1 MIGGMRAFAFL
12 IPVLCACSPSATVQN
27 TMPIANL
34 QSYRAISLRVRSQ
47 QFATQGL
54 AITMETAVVNH
65 IRQKCGFESVG
76 PAGSPS
82 DIVLDLTITKYA
94 KGGDSWIRNENQV
107 VMDTLMVL
115 SDPTDGE
122 LLGTAN
128 IHGKSSGAVVNN
140 APQENEAIAVIAK
153 TVADVM
159 WKSGCA
165 GPRVAKAPT
174 PPPNNTGSGGTGGG
188 SGSDAG
194 SGAGSGSAV
203 ASNPGPDESKR
214 AEAEKLNEQ
223 GKERLFNADTAGA
236 LGLFQQA
243 NAMLPDP
250 KYQFNV
256 CLAFGAMEKW
266 NEAIS
271 ACQQAKQMNPNAK
284 LAAKIDQR
292 LQGLQAKQ

>member
-1 MIGGMRAFAFL
+1 MLGGMRALAL
-12 IPVLCACSPSATVQN
+12 LVPVLFGCKPSATVQS

-34 QSYRAISLRVRSQ
+34 QSYRAIALRVRSS

-54 AITMETAVVNH
+54 AMTMETAVVNH
-65 IRQKCGFESVG
+65 IRQRCGFESVG

-82 DIVLDLTITKYA
+82 DIILDLTITKYA
-94 KGGDSWIRNENQV
+94 KGGDGWIRNENQV

-159 WKSGCA
+159 WKSGCS
-165 GPRVAKAPT
+165 GPRVAKAP
-174 PPPNNTGSGGTGGG
+174 PPPPPPVGGG

-194 SGAGSGSAV
+194 SGTGSGTGTPPPA
-203 ASNPGPDESKR
+203 GPDEAKR
-214 AEAEKLNEQ
+214 AEAEKLNDA
-223 GKERLFNADTAGA
+223 GKEKLFNADTAGA
-236 LGLFQQA
+236 LALFTQA
-243 NAMLPDP
+243 NQMLPDA

-256 CLAFGAMEKW
+256 CLALGAMERW
-266 NEAIS
+266 NDAIG
-271 ACQQAKQMNPNAK
+271 ACQQAKAMNPSAK

-292 LQGLQAKQ
+292 LAGLQQKQ